1 MPAFRLCLALAAAL
15 LCGPAAAQ
23 TPGTPADAAP
33 DVPAGATADECTY
46 DLCAL
51 RIEPALFGPRIVAGA
66 DGAPVGRLGLFGG
79 DLSAAVSS
87 NEVALEQARI
97 YEDARLPSVLA
108 AVGASLLLSVSGASG
123 VAGGDTSVRTGAY
136 VGAVALGVVGIQL
149 GLRSQ
154 RAASRAV
161 WEYNRDLPR

>member
-1 MPAFRLCLALAAAL
+1 MLAFRLCLALAAAL

-66 DGAPVGRLGLFGG
+66 DGVPVGRLSLFGG
-79 DLSAAVSS
+79 DLSAAVAS

-108 AVGASLLLSVSGASG
+108 AVGASLLLSVSSASE
-123 VAGGDTSVRTGAY
+123 VGGDASVRTGAL
-136 VGAVALGVVGIQL
+136 VGAVALSVVGIRL